1 MTAAMRLR
9 DLRKMY
15 EWRKREKVVKLEK
28 KDHLGVRL
36 ARSSRAPTRSDD
48 IFVPSVFTVAV
59 ALFKHDGAQP
69 APIPA
74 LASTSAS
81 RNSDAPTYLLL
92 HLSEVLSNFQSIWA
106 SKCCKMRFSGLCQRS
121 GRAEMVLCDT
131 YPLCSRHVDDF
142 PPHPSPT
149 KVRIC

>member
-74 LASTSAS
+74 PASTSAS
-81 RNSDAPTYLLL
+81 RNSDAPTYLL
-92 HLSEVLSNFQSIWA
+92 
-106 SKCCKMRFSGLCQRS
+106 G
-121 GRAEMVLCDT
+121 T
-131 YPLCSRHVDDF
+131 
-142 PPHPSPT
+142 SP
-149 KVRIC
+149 I

>member
-1 MTAAMRLR
+1 
-9 DLRKMY
+9 
-15 EWRKREKVVKLEK
+15 VKLEK